1 MVASINKTL
10 AIDANILMFFDR
22 RMEDFHSPDN
32 DPFIVKVQITNAMIS
47 RVLVDNKLG
56 VNNHPSHPYD
66 HLVTSHVMDC
76 PTPHNAI
83 LGWNWLHKMKVVP
96 SCYHQLLC
104 YPALGGVKGIKG
116 DQSAVRYCIVESM
129 KMIRNG
135 EKSSNTI
142 MTS

>member
-1 MVASINKTL
+1 MMASINKTL

-22 RMEDFHSPDN
+22 GMEDFHSRDN
-32 DPFIVKVQITNAMIS
+32 DPFIVKVQITNAMIN

-56 VNNHPSHPYD
+56 VNPYN

-104 YPALGGVKGIKG
+104 YPTL
-116 DQSAVRYCIVESM
+116 VRYCIVESM

-142 MTS
+142 LTS